1 MRRRREVYNW
11 CTTLL
16 CLLAGVML
24 MGLMIWHVYEADD
37 LAGALIM
44 GMVLMAMVSREAYH
58 QSRPA
63 RSAERRIKNE

>member
-1 MRRRREVYNW
+1 MKRNLYNW

-44 GMVLMAMVSREAYH
+44 GIALMAMVSRESYH
-58 QSRPA
+58 QSRA
-63 RSAERRIKNE
+63 VKRSDCHGRSH